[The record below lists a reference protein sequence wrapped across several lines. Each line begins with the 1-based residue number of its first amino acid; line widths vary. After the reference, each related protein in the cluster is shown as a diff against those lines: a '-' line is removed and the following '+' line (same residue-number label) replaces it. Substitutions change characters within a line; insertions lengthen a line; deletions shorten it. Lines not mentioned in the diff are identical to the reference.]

1 MTASLFINIQG
12 KKTSKINYCHLFLQ
26 RALLNNDKNF
36 EQFEGEAES
45 FMCRILPN
53 SPYKTTQYT
62 QGKTTSLSLL
72 YIYIIFCCF
81 QHLKFYSTQQ
91 FHCDAGGLMY
101 KLPESNL
108 QYVTSITFLLTTYA
122 KYMKATRHTFNCGN
136 LLVTPNSLLYVAKRQ
151 ASYKRLLFFSMN

>member
-1 MTASLFINIQG
+1 MNLQYLSTLFDFKKNLMTASLFINIQG
-12 KKTSKINYCHLFLQ
+12 KKTSKINCCHLFLQ

-72 YIYIIFCCF
+72 YIYNI
-81 QHLKFYSTQQ
+81 
-91 FHCDAGGLMY
+91 
-101 KLPESNL
+101 
-108 QYVTSITFLLTTYA
+108 
-122 KYMKATRHTFNCGN
+122 
-136 LLVTPNSLLYVAKRQ
+136 
-151 ASYKRLLFFSMN
+151 LLFPTFKILFNTTISLWRRWTDVQATWKQPPICDIHNILAHHLC